1 MRGIM
6 KTRVIFMT
14 LAWALVAAAFSPQPA
29 QACGGVTAFI
39 AQDAEALGVRP
50 ATGPGGITFY
60 YDQED
65 NALLPAS
72 AVKVESTLAEAI
84 AKRYLEKK
92 YAQYG
97 HLEFE
102 ALSYDHGDFVYMYH
116 ADVPNLAYSV
126 HVGPVSYVTD
136 HAHIHVSA
144 LTGDVYGPGCG
155 LGSGIVDIPFDAAA
169 YPKDLVGKRLPY
181 VQFNSHFIAKE
192 GPAPKIDGK
201 IDPEEWLGTG
211 REVITVGTRRKEI
224 TSYG

>member
-1 MRGIM
+1 M
-6 KTRVIFMT
+6 KRRTIFIALVGVFMT
-14 LAWALVAAAFSPQPA
+14 GAFRAQPA

-50 ATGPGGITFY
+50 AMGPGGITFY
-60 YDQED
+60 YDKD
-65 NALLPAS
+65 GNALLPAS
-72 AVKVESTLAEAI
+72 VVKVESTLAEAI

-126 HVGPVSYVTD
+126 HVGPLSYATG

-155 LGSGIVDIPFDAAA
+155 LGSGIVDMPFEAAA
-169 YPKDLVGKRLPY
+169 YPQDLVGKRLPY

-192 GPAPKIDGK
+192 GPAPTIDGK
-201 IDPEEWLGTG
+201 IDPKEWLGTG
-211 REVITVGTRRKEI
+211 REVITVGTKRKEI
-224 TSYG
+224 TAYG

>member
-1 MRGIM
+1 M
-6 KTRVIFMT
+6 KTRVTF
-14 LAWALVAAAFSPQPA
+14 LVLVGLLLVGPLGTKPV

-60 YDQED
+60 YDRED

-116 ADVPNLAYSV
+116 ADVPALAYSV
-126 HVGPVSYVTD
+126 HIGPVSYVTG

-155 LGSGIVDIPFDAAA
+155 LGSGIVDTAFDVGA
-169 YPKDLVGKRLPY
+169 YAKDLMGKRLPY
-181 VQFNSHFIAKE
+181 TQFNSHFIATQ
-192 GPAPKIDGK
+192 GSAPTIDGK
-201 IDPEEWLGTG
+201 IDPEEWRGTG
-211 REVITVGTRRKEI
+211 HEVITIGTRQSQVTE
-224 TSYG
+224 YG